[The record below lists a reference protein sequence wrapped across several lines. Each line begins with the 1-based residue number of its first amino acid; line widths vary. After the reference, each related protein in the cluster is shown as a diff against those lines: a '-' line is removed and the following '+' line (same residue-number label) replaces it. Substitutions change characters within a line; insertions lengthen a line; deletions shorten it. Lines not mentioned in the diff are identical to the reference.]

1 MSYKV
6 LVYSYHSIIQIGLSY
21 CVRKSI
27 SNALIVSKS
36 SLIKVFEN
44 NFDFDLYIFDISQF
58 TEMSY
63 INEKFD
69 SNLKEQKVVL
79 LIDNIEIEKLI
90 KLKNVVYL
98 HKDSSESEIIKKLRK
113 LLKSKI
119 LKPRSKYKSVTK
131 KMQNKI
137 KFSTREKE
145 CANLFMRGYTVSQI
159 SKELSL
165 KINTIST
172 YKNRIHR
179 KTNTSNLVQL
189 IKMLYV
195 LRS

>member
-6 LVYSYHSIIQIGLSY
+6 LIYSYHSIIQIGLSY
-21 CVRKSI
+21 CVRKSF
-27 SNALIVSKS
+27 SNATIVSKS
-36 SLIKVFEN
+36 SLIQVFEN
-44 NFDFDLYIFDISQF
+44 NFDFDLYVFDTSQF
-58 TEMSY
+58 TELSY
-63 INEKFD
+63 INEQFV
-69 SNLKEQKVVL
+69 SNLKEKKVVL
-79 LIDNIEIEKLI
+79 LVDNIEIEKL
-90 KLKNVVYL
+90 LNFKNFVYIY
-98 HKDSSESEIIKKLRK
+98 KDSSEIEVVKQLRNLCRSRKK
-113 LLKSKI
+113 I
-119 LKPRSKYKSVTK
+119 YKYKSVTK
-131 KMQNKI
+131 KMNSKI

-165 KINTIST
+165 KLNTIST